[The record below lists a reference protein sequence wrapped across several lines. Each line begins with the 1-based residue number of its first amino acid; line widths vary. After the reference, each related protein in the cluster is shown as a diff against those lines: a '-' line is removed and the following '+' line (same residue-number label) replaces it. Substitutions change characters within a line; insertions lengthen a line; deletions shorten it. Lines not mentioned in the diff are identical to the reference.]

1 MRLAFAGLLVVT
13 ASCCL
18 FGNGG
23 DRPPIK
29 TVKAGNAIVATFEEI
44 AKLTETSKD
53 LDQAFVAADLY
64 RRAFDLRAA
73 AAYPALSQEYR
84 IRIEKFKPL
93 FEEPNGR
100 LILDKCAGLLFFVVL
115 ESADPILRSAALKRL
130 SMLLTE
136 KCQRPP
142 LRSAPTGTGAP
153 ELRERLLQAV
163 YRLLACAVA
172 REYDAAA
179 EGESMLAPMI
189 LVYGDAL
196 ARLAE
201 SPFLKPEFA
210 EIVTRLRQTLLADPS
225 KLPEVRVEY
234 PTDRLLG
241 EAVVQRDRAV
251 VQRAPG
257 GSPEAAFTSFVNSLA
272 YFVLAS
278 ELSDGSGR
286 KRPEFENMP
295 LILNE
300 LELMIQKTE

>member
-1 MRLAFAGLLVVT
+1 VRLALVPSLLLT

-18 FGNGG
+18 FGGG
-23 DRPPIK
+23 RDKPPISP
-29 TVKAGNAIVATFEEI
+29 VKSGNAIVTTFEEI
-44 AKLTETSKD
+44 AKLTETSKN
-53 LDQAFVAADLY
+53 LEQAFVAADLY
-64 RRAFDLRAA
+64 RRAFDLRSA
-73 AAYPALSQEYR
+73 AAYPSMSQEFQ
-84 IRIEKFKPL
+84 IRVGEFKPL

-100 LILDKCAGLLFFVVL
+100 LILDKCAVLLFFVVL
-115 ESADPILRSAALKRL
+115 ESEDRILRGAALRRL
-130 SMLLTE
+130 SMLLNE

-142 LRSAPTGTGAP
+142 LRSAPTGTGGP

-179 EGESMLAPMI
+179 EGEAMLAPMI

-201 SPFLKPEFA
+201 APSLKPEFA
-210 EIVTRLRQTLLADPS
+210 EIVTRLRQSLLADPS

-234 PTDRLLG
+234 PTDRLLA

-278 ELSDGSGR
+278 ELSDGNGR
-286 KRPEFENMP
+286 KRPEFENVP